1 MKLKE
6 NLTNIN
12 SEKALNNYKADSNWK
27 LMDST
32 TPKKKLRR
40 AKSKKI
46 EIFDFNDKDSMKKK
60 SLEVLKV
67 KKNCGDINMEE
78 YLKPDLD
85 DMEYDDAI
93 KLDQRTF
100 CQFLSDRLKEKQI
113 IMDTFFNKE
122 NLRPMSIK
130 IMLLLVNIDLY
141 FVVNGFFFNEQYIS
155 LLFNSTEEETFFSYI
170 PRSYSRFFYCT
181 LVGVIISIIIDCVFI
196 EEKKIKRIFIREKE
210 NPMQIRYEVSLNV
223 NDIKTRYNVFS
234 FLCLFIAIISWYY
247 VSCFNNTYP
256 GVKNEWI
263 KSSLTIIILMQILS
277 IFIALLQAILRGIS
291 FSCKSEK
298 VYKMNQFLS

>member
-1 MKLKE
+1 
-6 NLTNIN
+6 
-12 SEKALNNYKADSNWK
+12 
-27 LMDST
+27 
-32 TPKKKLRR
+32 
-40 AKSKKI
+40 
-46 EIFDFNDKDSMKKK
+46 
-60 SLEVLKV
+60 
-67 KKNCGDINMEE
+67 MEE

-100 CQFLSDRLKEKQI
+100 CKFLSDRLKEKQI

-130 IMLLLVNIDLY
+130 IMLLLLNIDLY
-141 FVVNGFFFNEQYIS
+141 FVINGFFFNEQYIS

-170 PRSYSRFFYCT
+170 PRAYSRFFYCT
-181 LVGVIISIIIDCVFI
+181 LVGVIINIIIDCVFI
-196 EEKKIKRIFIREKE
+196 EEKKIKRIFIREKD

-223 NDIKTRYNVFS
+223 DDIKTRYNVFS

-263 KSSLTIIILMQILS
+263 KSSLTIIIIMQILS

>member
-40 AKSKKI
+40 SKSKKI

-100 CQFLSDRLKEKQI
+100 CKFLSDRLKEKQI

-130 IMLLLVNIDLY
+130 IMLLL
-141 FVVNGFFFNEQYIS
+141 E
-155 LLFNSTEEETFFSYI
+155 LLLI
-170 PRSYSRFFYCT
+170 
-181 LVGVIISIIIDCVFI
+181 
-196 EEKKIKRIFIREKE
+196 
-210 NPMQIRYEVSLNV
+210 
-223 NDIKTRYNVFS
+223 
-234 FLCLFIAIISWYY
+234 
-247 VSCFNNTYP
+247 
-256 GVKNEWI
+256 
-263 KSSLTIIILMQILS
+263 
-277 IFIALLQAILRGIS
+277 
-291 FSCKSEK
+291 
-298 VYKMNQFLS
+298 